1 VTQRQSPAIL
11 QLNDGRRRR
20 ALRLTGRAA
29 RFFTVLAGVPARLAE
44 AVALWR
50 QSSRDLYSLRSLSD
64 RALRDMGL
72 ERASVEDESPTWFGR
87 LR

>member
-1 VTQRQSPAIL
+1 MTQRQSPAIL

-50 QSSRDLYSLRSLSD
+50 QSARDQDSLANLDD
-64 RALRDMGL
+64 RALRDIGL
-72 ERASVEDESPTWFGR
+72 DRASVEQESSMWFWR